1 MLTLLYLT
9 FKSLFLFIFIS
20 LLLSIFLLI
29 APTNVYAISSNIDL
43 STAQSS
49 VGKRFAEVYC
59 DAIKEGL
66 NSGFASE
73 YSLNNTFLKFV
84 AFPDDDK
91 YLDDLW
97 QFTSTKILEKCGTF
111 VEKNELKDLEIFF
124 KEEGLIASNRELY
137 LPTFENN

>member
-1 MLTLLYLT
+1 M
-9 FKSLFLFIFIS
+9 FFFIS
-20 LLLSIFLLI
+20 FLLSILFII

-73 YSLNNTFLKFV
+73 YALNNTFLKFV

-91 YLDDLW
+91 YLEDLW
-97 QFTSTKILEKCGTF
+97 QFTSKNISEKCGSF
-111 VEKNELKDLEIFF
+111 VEIKDLEELEIFF

-137 LPTFENN
+137 LPSFENN

>member
-1 MLTLLYLT
+1 MFLLI
-9 FKSLFLFIFIS
+9 SLFLSILFI
-20 LLLSIFLLI
+20 I
-29 APTNVYAISSNIDL
+29 APTNVQAISSNIDL

-59 DAIKEGL
+59 DAINEGL
-66 NSGFASE
+66 DSGFASE
-73 YSLNNTFLKFV
+73 YALNNTFLKFV

-91 YLDDLW
+91 YLEDLL
-97 QFTSTKILEKCGTF
+97 QFTSKNIAEKCGSF
-111 VEKNELKDLEIFF
+111 VEIKDLQDLEIFF

>member
-1 MLTLLYLT
+1 M
-9 FKSLFLFIFIS
+9 LFLIS
-20 LLLSIFLLI
+20 FLLSILFII

-43 STAQSS
+43 STAQIS

-73 YSLNNTFLKFV
+73 YALNNTFLKFV

-91 YLDDLW
+91 YLEDLW
-97 QFTSTKILEKCGTF
+97 QFTSKNIAEKCGSF
-111 VEKNELKDLEIFF
+111 VEKKDLQDLEIFF
-124 KEEGLIASNRELY
+124 KEEGLIASNRDLY

>member
-1 MLTLLYLT
+1 M
-9 FKSLFLFIFIS
+9 FFLIS
-20 LLLSIFLLI
+20 FLLSILFII

-66 NSGFASE
+66 NSGFSSE
-73 YSLNNTFLKFV
+73 YALNNTFLKFV

-91 YLDDLW
+91 YLEDLW
-97 QFTSTKILEKCGTF
+97 QFTSKNISEKCGSF
-111 VEKNELKDLEIFF
+111 VEIKDLEDLEIFF

>member
-1 MLTLLYLT
+1 M
-9 FKSLFLFIFIS
+9 LFLIS
-20 LLLSIFLLI
+20 FLLSILFII

-73 YSLNNTFLKFV
+73 YALNNTFLKFV

-91 YLDDLW
+91 YLEDLW
-97 QFTSTKILEKCGTF
+97 QFTSKNISEKCGSF
-111 VEKNELKDLEIFF
+111 VEIKDLEDLEIFF

>member
-1 MLTLLYLT
+1 M
-9 FKSLFLFIFIS
+9 LFLIS
-20 LLLSIFLLI
+20 FLLSILFII

-59 DAIKEGL
+59 DAINEGL

-73 YSLNNTFLKFV
+73 YALNNTFLKFV

-91 YLDDLW
+91 YLEDLW
-97 QFTSTKILEKCGTF
+97 QFTSKNISEKCGSF
-111 VEKNELKDLEIFF
+111 VEIKDLEDLEIFF
-124 KEEGLIASNRELY
+124 KEEATIASNRELY

>member
-1 MLTLLYLT
+1 MFFIISFLLTI
-9 FKSLFLFIFIS
+9 LFI
-20 LLLSIFLLI
+20 I

-59 DAIKEGL
+59 EAITEGL
-66 NSGFASE
+66 DSGIASE
-73 YSLNNTFLKFV
+73 YALNNTYLKFV
-84 AFPDDDK
+84 AFPNDDE

-97 QFTSTKILEKCGTF
+97 QFTSNNILEKCGKF
-111 VEKNELKDLEIFF
+111 VEIKDLQDLEIFF
-124 KEEGLIASNRELY
+124 KEEGLIASNRDLY

>member
-1 MLTLLYLT
+1 M
-9 FKSLFLFIFIS
+9 FFLIS
-20 LLLSIFLLI
+20 LLLSILFII
-29 APTNVYAISSNIDL
+29 APTNVYAIISNIDL
-43 STAQSS
+43 TTAQSS

-59 DAIKEGL
+59 DAINEGL
-66 NSGFASE
+66 DSGFSSE
-73 YSLNNTFLKFV
+73 YALNNTFLKFV

-97 QFTSTKILEKCGTF
+97 KFTSKNISEKCGSV
-111 VEKNELKDLEIFF
+111 VEKKDLHDLELFF

>member
-1 MLTLLYLT
+1 M
-9 FKSLFLFIFIS
+9 LFLIS
-20 LLLSIFLLI
+20 FLLSILFII

-43 STAQSS
+43 STAQIS

-59 DAIKEGL
+59 DAINEGL
-66 NSGFASE
+66 DSGFSSE
-73 YSLNNTFLKFV
+73 YALNNTFLKFV

-91 YLDDLW
+91 YLEDLW
-97 QFTSTKILEKCGTF
+97 QFTSINIAEKCGSF
-111 VEKNELKDLEIFF
+111 VEIKDLEDLEIFF

>member
-1 MLTLLYLT
+1 M
-9 FKSLFLFIFIS
+9 LFLFSF
-20 LLLSIFLLI
+20 LLSILFII
-29 APTNVYAISSNIDL
+29 APTNVYATSSNIDL

-59 DAIKEGL
+59 DAINEGL

-73 YSLNNTFLKFV
+73 YALNNTFLKFV

-91 YLDDLW
+91 YLEDLW
-97 QFTSTKILEKCGTF
+97 QFTYKNISEKCGSF
-111 VEKNELKDLEIFF
+111 VEIKDLEDLEIFF

>member
-1 MLTLLYLT
+1 M
-9 FKSLFLFIFIS
+9 FSLIS
-20 LLLSIFLLI
+20 LLLPIILFI
-29 APTNVYAISSNIDL
+29 APTNAPAISTNIDL
-43 STAQSS
+43 LNARSS

-59 DAIKEGL
+59 EAITEGL
-66 NSGFASE
+66 DSGFASE
-73 YSLNNTFLKFV
+73 YALNNTYLKFV

-97 QFTSTKILEKCGTF
+97 QFTSKNIAEKCGSV
-111 VEKNELKDLEIFF
+111 VEKKDLQDLEIFF

>member
-1 MLTLLYLT
+1 MR
-9 FKSLFLFIFIS
+9 
-20 LLLSIFLLI
+20 
-29 APTNVYAISSNIDL
+29 DL

-73 YSLNNTFLKFV
+73 YALNNTFLKFV

-91 YLDDLW
+91 YLEDLW
-97 QFTSTKILEKCGTF
+97 QFTSKNISEKCGSF
-111 VEKNELKDLEIFF
+111 VEIKDLEDLEIFF

>member
-1 MLTLLYLT
+1 M
-9 FKSLFLFIFIS
+9 LFLIS
-20 LLLSIFLLI
+20 FLLSILFII

-43 STAQSS
+43 STAQIS

-73 YSLNNTFLKFV
+73 YALNNTFLKFV

-91 YLDDLW
+91 YLEDLW
-97 QFTSTKILEKCGTF
+97 QFTSKNISEKCGSF
-111 VEKNELKDLEIFF
+111 VEIKDLEDLEIFF

>member
-1 MLTLLYLT
+1 M
-9 FKSLFLFIFIS
+9 FFLIS
-20 LLLSIFLLI
+20 LLLSILFII
-29 APTNVYAISSNIDL
+29 APTNVNAISSNIDL

-59 DAIKEGL
+59 DAINEGL
-66 NSGFASE
+66 DSGFASE
-73 YSLNNTFLKFV
+73 YALNNTFLKFV

-97 QFTSTKILEKCGTF
+97 QFTSTNIIEKCGSF
-111 VEKNELKDLEIFF
+111 VEKKELKDLEMFF

>member
-1 MLTLLYLT
+1 M
-9 FKSLFLFIFIS
+9 FFLIS
-20 LLLSIFLLI
+20 LLLSILFII
-29 APTNVYAISSNIDL
+29 APTNVFAMSSNIDL

-59 DAIKEGL
+59 DAINEGL
-66 NSGFASE
+66 NSGFSSE
-73 YSLNNTFLKFV
+73 YALNNTFLKFV

-97 QFTSTKILEKCGTF
+97 QFTSKNIAEKCGSV
-111 VEKNELKDLEIFF
+111 VEKKELQDLEIFF